1 MNKINYNAS
10 NAYKLC
16 NKFGLD
22 FHVCLFLGKVRFFS
36 SSERRNYIVLLPNV
50 KYKDHF
56 ISSFKNE
63 LLLLKNTEFK
73 LSYYLQ
79 TRDGYIN
86 FWDEIENQFAWSENN
101 IYDEHFKDGG
111 YQEDWDQF
119 VRYSIVHSDL
129 FHKNKV
135 EDMYVKGVYDK
146 LVSKESSDVRHTILR
161 INKVFEKKLV
171 RNKSLRS
178 LLDINKKRFYS
189 SMNGDFTNKLNYI
202 DNNNAYI
209 FTNLEKILD
218 NNPRNEKTQVEIEKF
233 LHNQGKHILEDTS
246 VLGVNIN
253 YLNNNIKKYCFE
265 KADLMKEY
273 LTKLSNNLKTKHCES
288 YINSKSSTK
297 KNDFYTFKIVSTVKL
312 NDIINLMLYV
322 FLKIVTFH
330 NMNSDDELY
339 NGSTSNN
346 ILLGRLLVSKYF
358 TILKDKDISNSEY
371 KKQFLEE
378 NKNNSVLFTDDFY
391 LHLGSKLTE
400 IMIECGLFIFSSV
413 MYKELNH
420 SVFKLADEVK
430 NAMPLNNVILAPLKL
445 PMIIEPKSYD
455 KDKLGGYLLNDVEY
469 DDGIITKKIGL
480 KEYSRILDNNIIYCS
495 VNGMM
500 KTAFK
505 INKNLLNYLIDYN
518 HEHKLL
524 TMNEDS
530 IYKNIEESSLDS
542 KEKKLYQKYLSKKL
556 LHDYVIRIA
565 ILYKNVPEI
574 FFPIRM
580 DNRGR
585 LYPMSAYLHYQSCE
599 LAKALLLFA
608 RPDFIKRSDKISINY
623 LKAYGATCFG
633 NKLDKKSYDKRLE
646 WVDDNWNDLLNYKN
660 NILLNKAENKYL
672 FLAFCME
679 IERFNNFLNDDS
691 TLEFKTYLPIQLDG
705 TCNGYQHLALL
716 SNEVVLYDKL
726 NLTGKSKDPS
736 DFYTYIINQLN
747 IHLEKKSKLTK
758 KKEDK

>member
-1 MNKINYNAS
+1 
-10 NAYKLC
+10 
-16 NKFGLD
+16 
-22 FHVCLFLGKVRFFS
+22 
-36 SSERRNYIVLLPNV
+36 
-50 KYKDHF
+50 
-56 ISSFKNE
+56 
-63 LLLLKNTEFK
+63 
-73 LSYYLQ
+73 
-79 TRDGYIN
+79 
-86 FWDEIENQFAWSENN
+86 
-101 IYDEHFKDGG
+101 
-111 YQEDWDQF
+111 
-119 VRYSIVHSDL
+119 
-129 FHKNKV
+129 
-135 EDMYVKGVYDK
+135 
-146 LVSKESSDVRHTILR
+146 
-161 INKVFEKKLV
+161 
-171 RNKSLRS
+171 
-178 LLDINKKRFYS
+178 
-189 SMNGDFTNKLNYI
+189 
-202 DNNNAYI
+202 
-209 FTNLEKILD
+209 
-218 NNPRNEKTQVEIEKF
+218 
-233 LHNQGKHILEDTS
+233 
-246 VLGVNIN
+246 
-253 YLNNNIKKYCFE
+253 
-265 KADLMKEY
+265 
-273 LTKLSNNLKTKHCES
+273 
-288 YINSKSSTK
+288 
-297 KNDFYTFKIVSTVKL
+297 
-312 NDIINLMLYV
+312 
-322 FLKIVTFH
+322 
-330 NMNSDDELY
+330 
-339 NGSTSNN
+339 
-346 ILLGRLLVSKYF
+346 
-358 TILKDKDISNSEY
+358 
-371 KKQFLEE
+371 
-378 NKNNSVLFTDDFY
+378 
-391 LHLGSKLTE
+391 
-400 IMIECGLFIFSSV
+400 MIECGLFIFSSV

-646 WVDDNWNDLLNYKN
+646 
-660 NILLNKAENKYL
+660 
-672 FLAFCME
+672 
-679 IERFNNFLNDDS
+679 
-691 TLEFKTYLPIQLDG
+691 
-705 TCNGYQHLALL
+705 
-716 SNEVVLYDKL
+716 
-726 NLTGKSKDPS
+726 
-736 DFYTYIINQLN
+736 
-747 IHLEKKSKLTK
+747 
-758 KKEDK
+758 